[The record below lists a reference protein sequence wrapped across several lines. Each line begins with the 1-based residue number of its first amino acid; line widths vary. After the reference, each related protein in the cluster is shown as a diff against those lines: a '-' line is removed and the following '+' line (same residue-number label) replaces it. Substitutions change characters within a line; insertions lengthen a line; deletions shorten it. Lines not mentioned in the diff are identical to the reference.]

1 MDIQEM
7 IEKGLPIYVVNRS
20 ATVLGTPHRLM
31 LNFPNPNGGRPNMVS
46 LPPVQYPVNL
56 SQMVAPPSAIGAC
69 QEFLNLVNRG
79 VLEIVPADRAR
90 QILANPDVQ
99 EVVKHAFKKMDKRAQ
114 RLSMSSVQA
123 KKSDFRVVNSGARET
138 RSEPYPNEPEISSTT
153 FLRDRPGHENPFPNM
168 DLEMDSIPADAVL
181 ASATTINSKI
191 MQICADL
198 QGNPELKQDYLL
210 EIKAID
216 PDSLTNEDLGY
227 LIDNLRGFDNIVAY
241 VRAVMAKRMGAP
253 AKQAKSQSKAPTKKA
268 KEPSSAADAME
279 SALDD

>member
-1 MDIQEM
+1 MDIHEM
-7 IEKGLPIYVVNRS
+7 IEKGIPIYVINRS

-69 QEFLNLVNRG
+69 QEFLNLLNRG
-79 VLEIVPADRAR
+79 VLELVPADRAR

-99 EVVKHAFKKMDKRAQ
+99 EVVKHAFKKMDKRAN
-114 RLSMSSVQA
+114 RPGGVQA
-123 KKSDFRVVNSGARET
+123 KKPNFKVVNSGSRAT
-138 RSEPYPNEPEISSTT
+138 QSDPYPDEPVVSATA
-153 FLRDRPGHENPFPNM
+153 FLRDRPGVDNPFQ
-168 DLEMDSIPADAVL
+168 DKLLEMDSVPASEVL
-181 ASATTINSKI
+181 ASTATINAKV
-191 MQICADL
+191 MQLCADL
-198 QGNPELKQDYLL
+198 QSNPELKQDYLL

-216 PDSLTNEDLGY
+216 PDSLSQEDLGY

-241 VRAVMAKRMGAP
+241 VRGIMAKRVGNPGTRAGKAQRNP
-253 AKQAKSQSKAPTKKA
+253 AKKPTK
-268 KEPSSAADAME
+268 ESTSAVDAME